1 MSAGVVGKRGRP
13 ACAFRGFLRVAA
25 LCGGGLLIGLG
36 PAMPQGGRVSQP
48 PSAVQPAT
56 PVAPTAMPAARSR
69 APVAPIAQ
77 GGTIAQIRV
86 EGTQRIEQET
96 VISYLTVAVGQ
107 PFDPESV
114 DLSLKRLFAT
124 GLFADVVMRREG
136 SDLIVHVVENPII
149 NRVVFEGN
157 RAKKDEDLVK
167 EVEIKPRTVFTRA
180 RVQAD
185 VTRIVELYR
194 RAGRF
199 AAKVTPK
206 VVELP
211 QNRVDLVF
219 EIREGSVTGVG
230 KINFIGNRNF
240 SDRDLRKVIVT
251 RQTGLGSIF
260 SSNANYDPDRVAYDR
275 EQLRKFY
282 LKNGYADFAVVSTVA
297 EMTPD
302 AHAFIITYTI
312 DEGAQYKFGS
322 VTVETT
328 LEELDPKGLARA
340 LAIKAGEVYNA
351 DRIDQSVDTI
361 TFAAGAVGYAFVDV
375 KPRYSRHAD
384 TKVMDVV
391 LQVNEGPRV
400 YVERINIRGNTRTLD
415 KVVRRE
421 IRIAEGDPYNRI
433 MVDRSKARIR
443 GLGFFK
449 DVEIKE
455 QPGTAGDR
463 TVLDVAVTEQPTGEV
478 ALSLGY
484 TSETSLVDLSVT
496 ERNLLGRGQY
506 LRLDISAS
514 SLAQQ
519 LSLSFTEPYFLDRN
533 LNFGY
538 DIYKVLA
545 DYTNYSGYKADS
557 LGASLRIGFPLNEF
571 SSFQVRYLVEQT
583 DVNVGKDQFGNDLTA
598 QSCALIG
605 AISPAICDQIGKHSS
620 STIGYTYSVDKR
632 DDPIQPTRGS
642 TLSISQDVAGLG
654 GSDQYL
660 KTEVASSYYY
670 PLFGRNSVLSFTWN
684 AGYIWAFSDKPV
696 RLNQRFFKGGSSFRG
711 FEIAGIGPRDTTTTD
726 ALGGKAYGI
735 GSLELGIPTGLP
747 KDYGVKAA
755 LFLQGGTVGLLD
767 DQDLGSVA
775 AGRVA
780 SDLAFRSSGGLSI
793 FWTSPFGPVRVDIS
807 QIISKA
813 DYDKT
818 EAFRFSAGTRF

>member
-1 MSAGVVGKRGRP
+1 MSAGVVGDLGRP
-13 ACAFRGFLRVAA
+13 ASALKGFLRVAA
-25 LCGGGLLIGLG
+25 LCVAGLCVGAG
-36 PAMPQGGRVSQP
+36 PAATQGTRGAPSQAAP
-48 PSAVQPAT
+48 VPPPAAAAAPSAPRGRQGA
-56 PVAPTAMPAARSR
+56 
-69 APVAPIAQ
+69 APVAQ

-96 VISYLTVAVGQ
+96 VISYLTVSVGQ
-107 PFDPESV
+107 PFDPEAV

-136 SDLIVHVVENPII
+136 NDLVVHVVENPII

-157 RAKKDEDLVK
+157 RAKKDEDLTK

-180 RVQAD
+180 RVQGD

-240 SDRDLRKVIVT
+240 TDRDLRKVIVT

-282 LKNGYADFAVVSTVA
+282 LKNGYADFQVVSTVA

-312 DEGAQYKFGS
+312 DEGAQYKFGN
-322 VTVETT
+322 VTVEST
-328 LEELDPKGLARA
+328 LDELDPKRLAA
-340 LAIKAGEVYNA
+340 VLGIKPGEVYNA
-351 DRIDQSVDTI
+351 DRIDQSIDTI

-375 KPRYSRHAD
+375 KPRYSRHQD

-415 KVVRRE
+415 KIIRRE

-484 TSETSLVDLSVT
+484 TSETSLIDLSIT

-506 LRLDISAS
+506 LRLDVSAS

-538 DIYKVLA
+538 DVYKVLA
-545 DYTNYSGYKADS
+545 DYTRYSGYKADS
-557 LGASLRIGFPLNEF
+557 LGANLRIGFPLDEF
-571 SSFQVRYLVEQT
+571 STFQVRYQVEQS
-583 DVNVGKDQFGNDLTA
+583 DVQIEGYSVGCLPPPLGLGT
-598 QSCALIG
+598 
-605 AISPAICDQIGKHSS
+605 ISPAVCDQIGRHSN
-620 STIGYTYSVDKR
+620 STIGYTYNVDKR
-632 DDPIQPTRGS
+632 DDPLEPTRGT

-660 KTEVASSYYY
+660 KTEIATSYYY
-670 PLFGRNSVLSFTWN
+670 PLFGKNSVLSLAWN
-684 AGYIWAFSDKPV
+684 AGYVWAYSDRSV

-711 FEIAGIGPRDTTTTD
+711 FEIAGVGPRDKVTTD
-726 ALGGKAYGI
+726 SLGGKAYGI
-735 GSLELGIPTGLP
+735 GTVELGIPTGLP
-747 KDYGVKAA
+747 KDYGIRAA
-755 LFLQGGTVGLLD
+755 LFVQGGTVGLLD
-767 DQDLGSVA
+767 DRDIGSVDRS
-775 AGRVA
+775 RVA
-780 SDLAFRSSGGLSI
+780 SDLRFRSSAGISL
-793 FWTSPFGPVRVDIS
+793 FWTSPFGPVRIDLS
-807 QIISKA
+807 QIITKA
-813 DYDKT
+813 PYDKT